1 MLNANIDNLKCYVR
15 LSHFTKN
22 EEDQNTYHRAYA
34 FAIQSVAGK
43 ILTFHIMTDYG
54 MLRSRVP
61 VSEIF
66 LEIPKDD
73 IPPDYKQLWD
83 CFSENVSVITY
94 DYLYDKRCQVILKD
108 KKLVWATYLFTID
121 WYRNGYS
128 DEPSDYKCGH
138 ILVADDGYLLCQPNN
153 RIYWKDSNWVT
164 KPFPDELKKQMKVD
178 DDFISVEASS
188 DRWVSADSSNFYYD
202 IEKINTDEHRKK
214 LGL

>member
-22 EEDQNTYHRAYA
+22 EQDQNTYHRAYA

-66 LEIPKDD
+66 LEIPKED

-202 IEKINTDEHRKK
+202 IEKINADEHRKK

>member
-22 EEDQNTYHRAYA
+22 EEDQNTYHKAYA

-66 LEIPKDD
+66 LEIPKED

-202 IEKINTDEHRKK
+202 IEKINADEHRKK

>member
-22 EEDQNTYHRAYA
+22 EQDQNTYHRAYA

-61 VSEIF
+61 ISEIF
-66 LEIPKDD
+66 LEIPKED

-202 IEKINTDEHRKK
+202 IEKINADEHRKK

>member
-66 LEIPKDD
+66 LEIPKED